1 MTKSFVYEGKEYQYE
16 LVESRGK
23 RLSATIDEYG
33 RMVVR
38 FPKRVPSSAVTRFVE
53 EHRKWLVTQYLRA
66 QEQCKAFLH
75 QFTEGEAFYFLGNS
89 YPLKIRRDG
98 AGKRIRVERLPDCF
112 LVQGTDLTKEMIK
125 KALENWYIHNARI
138 RFESRCAYY
147 APLIGVTYH
156 TIRIKN
162 QKSRW
167 GSCSGK
173 GNLNFNWKLIMAPE
187 EVLDYLVVHELCHL
201 KYMDHSKEFWLLVA
215 SILPNY
221 REQERW
227 IEENQR
233 RILIW

>member
-23 RLSATIDEYG
+23 RLSAMIDEYG

-38 FPKRVPSSAVTRFVE
+38 FPKRVPLSTVNRFVE
-53 EHRKWLVTQYLRA
+53 EHREWLVTQYLRA
-66 QEQCKAFLH
+66 QEECKAFLH
-75 QFTEGEAFYFLGNS
+75 QFAEGEAFYFLGNS
-89 YPLKIRRDG
+89 YPLKIRRG
-98 AGKRIRVERLPDCF
+98 GTGKRIRVERLPDCF
-112 LVQGTDLTKEMIK
+112 LIQGTDLTKEMIK

-138 RFESRCAYY
+138 R
-147 APLIGVTYH
+147 
-156 TIRIKN
+156 IKN

-167 GSCSGK
+167 GSCSAK
-173 GNLNFNWKLIMAPE
+173 GNLNFNWKIIMAPE

-201 KYMDHSKEFWLLVA
+201 KYMNHSKEFWSLVA

-221 REQERW
+221 REQEQW

-233 RILIW
+233 RLLIW